1 MTYLKLNDTDFSMYV
16 NKLQVATK
24 VNYKGRTNASGNTLV
39 KYVNKKYVLDV
50 GIIPLDAD
58 VMQTLQTILNG
69 FTLNVS
75 FLEPATKE
83 LKQIRCMISSQIVD
97 YYTIQDSDVR
107 FKAFSLV
114 FNEL

>member
-1 MTYLKLNDTDFSMYV
+1 MTYLKLNNTDFSMYV

-39 KYVNKKYVLDV
+39 KYVNSKYSLDV

-58 VMQTLQTILNG
+58 AMAALQDILSKFTID
-69 FTLNVS
+69 VS
-75 FLEPATKE
+75 FLEPKTKQLKTIKCMLAT
-83 LKQIRCMISSQIVD
+83 QIVD
-97 YYTIQDSDVR
+97 YYTIQDSKVK